1 MSDPSSTPSQ
11 SSIPSPEP
19 IFQLATAYWGSATL
33 LAAVNMGLFSLLSKG
48 AFMASEAAAKLQS
61 DTRAIEMLLN
71 ACCGL
76 NLLDKSDER
85 YQLTPLSA
93 AYLVPGSPA
102 YLGSALLWSLN
113 QYPAWGTLSEAVRT
127 GKPVVTPEEQLGDD
141 PEKTRAFVLGMHERA
156 SGVARGVVRFLDL
169 TGCARLLD
177 VGVGPGTYSMLLA
190 QQYPGLQ
197 SVVLDLPAVAAI
209 ASELIETAGLSD
221 RVHVMAED
229 ATQGEYGEEEYD
241 AVLFSGVLHRMS
253 PPVIERMLSGAKR
266 ALKEGGRVLVSDIM
280 LDEEKT
286 SPVFA
291 TLFSLQMLLTSG
303 HGTAFSATEC
313 GAWLTRAGFTDIS
326 LRVLPPPLPYRV
338 VSGRK

>member
-177 VGVGPGTYSMLLA
+177 VGGGPGTYSMLLA

>member
-1 MSDPSSTPSQ
+1 
-11 SSIPSPEP
+11 
-19 IFQLATAYWGSATL
+19 
-33 LAAVNMGLFSLLSKG
+33 
-48 AFMASEAAAKLQS
+48 
-61 DTRAIEMLLN
+61 MLLN

-177 VGVGPGTYSMLLA
+177 VGGGPGTYSMLLA